1 MFKEDRK
8 FENVKVGDEDWMK
21 FTPDRKEDLYKIPGS
36 SFQPTFEET
45 MTIDTIKA
53 MRRDRNLQKTELKK

>member
-36 SFQPTFEET
+36 SF
-45 MTIDTIKA
+45 
-53 MRRDRNLQKTELKK
+53 